1 MFFYSPVYARDVYHY
16 VDHVA
21 AQLVALHVYR
31 AGVGG
36 NIDLGEDVEEE
47 DLLRA
52 AVGSKQ
58 VQEALE
64 GAHLRDQALDDLKR
78 NKSQIKIAIHGYL
91 NNFVTAKF
99 LPFSKFFLLINNVQ
113 NHFNDTFELTKI
125 VGEALQ

>member
-1 MFFYSPVYARDVYHY
+1 MFFYSPVYARDVHHY

-78 NKSQIKIAIHGYL
+78 NKISKLLFMDFFPVFPGCSAFCLHHPL
-91 NNFVTAKF
+91 MA
-99 LPFSKFFLLINNVQ
+99 PF
-113 NHFNDTFELTKI
+113 
-125 VGEALQ
+125 GGRGP